1 MLLRSTSKEKFPK
14 ISRSEISDM
23 ITDDVTGSVLSQRNL
38 KRIADRAAIRIY
50 DLLYKR
56 ENEHDESG
64 TGS

>member
-1 MLLRSTSKEKFPK
+1 
-14 ISRSEISDM
+14 M